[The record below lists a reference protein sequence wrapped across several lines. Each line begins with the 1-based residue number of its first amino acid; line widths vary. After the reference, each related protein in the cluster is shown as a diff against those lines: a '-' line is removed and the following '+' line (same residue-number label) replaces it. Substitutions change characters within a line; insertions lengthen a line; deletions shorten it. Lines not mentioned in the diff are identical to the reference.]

1 MASMLRLGQEDKY
14 EVGDKSKRSRVV
26 TVESVFNLEYIFK
39 IGPIEYSDGQDGECK
54 VWRGGSQGQHDGF
67 LPE

>member
-1 MASMLRLGQEDKY
+1 M
-14 EVGDKSKRSRVV
+14 V

-39 IGPIEYSDGQDGECK
+39 IGPIEYSDGQGGECK
-54 VWRGGSQGQHDGF
+54 VWRGGNQEQHDGF